1 MAEPEVKKKS
11 KPEVEPEEDEVEES
25 SGVDENQ
32 PKKFNW
38 ELSIRKIL
46 VRTFLNFLLIILSF
60 SFG

>member
-46 VRTFLNFLLIILSF
+46 VRTFLIFF
-60 SFG
+60 